1 MRPNALK
8 VAGIALCVIA
18 LAVLLATAAGCQSSQ
33 EAATGTNTVEGQIQV
48 IYGQEPRE
56 TPNLVFVDIDDLS
69 IRAWQRSRLDGI
81 VTDYARNIG
90 ADTVFVRITDETN
103 RDILYT
109 VTAYKHR

>member
-1 MRPNALK
+1 MRYYALK
-8 VAGIALCVIA
+8 VAGIAVCVVP
-18 LAVLLATAAGCQSSQ
+18 LAMVLVTLAGCQSSQ
-33 EAATGTNTVEGQIQV
+33 DAAFGANAAEGQIQV

-56 TPNLVFVDIDDLS
+56 TPNLVFVDIDDMS
-69 IRAWQRSRLDGI
+69 IRAWQRNRLDGI